1 MKTNK
6 TMLLLIGATILGAIL
21 IGCNKTPFETAT
33 GGPAILSA
41 VAGGPVQFSAR
52 VATMDQLQ
60 RKLTFEGRSD
70 TVTANLNCEVVR
82 LQNGA
87 ETPAQLGDVKCGDSL
102 QVFGERRQDKNVS
115 AYRLRICDDSEN
127 GNQISARVR
136 TLDQR
141 HNMLT
146 FIGRADTVVPNPAC
160 QIVRSQNGGEAQ
172 VMIWQINF
180 GDSVEVFG
188 QRNQNG
194 YLDASRI
201 KICGDKTGCQ
211 YDVSFRDTIAA
222 IDYAT
227 GTFAVK
233 NRTET
238 IMIDASTMIYGVIV
252 RVFEPPTPGE
262 LRQQQQGTALSVGK
276 GCRVVTRDSALSL
289 TDLAVGDVIEVR
301 AKTIDAS
308 TLLAVSIT
316 LAACN
321 SIEKKCV
328 VFDAYLASVDAVARI
343 VTFEGLA
350 TVGAVCN
357 GAKLTGL
364 SGEILTLSDFAV
376 GEYVSVKGFPLEDGT
391 LKISE
396 MTKTTP

>member
-1 MKTNK
+1 
-6 TMLLLIGATILGAIL
+6 ML
-21 IGCNKTPFETAT
+21 F
-33 GGPAILSA
+33 
-41 VAGGPVQFSAR
+41 
-52 VATMDQLQ
+52 
-60 RKLTFEGRSD
+60 
-70 TVTANLNCEVVR
+70 
-82 LQNGA
+82 
-87 ETPAQLGDVKCGDSL
+87 
-102 QVFGERRQDKNVS
+102 
-115 AYRLRICDDSEN
+115 
-127 GNQISARVR
+127 
-136 TLDQR
+136 
-141 HNMLT
+141 
-146 FIGRADTVVPNPAC
+146 
-160 QIVRSQNGGEAQ
+160 
-172 VMIWQINF
+172 WQINF
-180 GDSVEVFG
+180 GDSVEVTG
-188 QRNQNG
+188 QRNQFG

-201 KICGDKTGCQ
+201 KICGDKAGCQ

-227 GTFAVK
+227 GTFSVK

-252 RVFEPPTPGE
+252 RVFEPPTQSDM
-262 LRQQQQGTALSVGK
+262 RKQQGSALGDGK
-276 GCRVVTRDSALSL
+276 GYRAQVRDTVLFL

-301 AKTIDAS
+301 AKTIDAN

-364 SGEILTLSDFAV
+364 SGETLTLSDFAV